1 MQRREFIL
9 FLGGATVARPPAVRA
24 RQPAAMPVV
33 GLLNGAI
40 AEQYARFARE
50 FRRGPEGNERGH
62 AMSLE
67 QVMRELKARW
77 ANLARF

>member
-1 MQRREFIL
+1 
-9 FLGGATVARPPAVRA
+9 
-24 RQPAAMPVV
+24 MPVV

-62 AMSLE
+62 VMSLE